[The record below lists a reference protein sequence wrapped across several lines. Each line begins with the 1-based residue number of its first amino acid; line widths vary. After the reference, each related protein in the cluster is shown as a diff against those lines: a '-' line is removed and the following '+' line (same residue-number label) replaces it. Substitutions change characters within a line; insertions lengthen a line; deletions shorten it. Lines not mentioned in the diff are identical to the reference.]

1 MSQAEREQTAKNVQ
15 DMLEAILRHLQGSDV
30 PFEVSYRLG
39 PDTIAFSI
47 KTERLGV
54 VLGKQGKTIDCIR
67 HLVDAV
73 GSKHGHRVV
82 IETLF

>member
-1 MSQAEREQTAKNVQ
+1 MSQVGREQTAKNVQ
-15 DMLEAILRHLQGSDV
+15 EMLEAILKHLQGPEVNFD
-30 PFEVSYRLG
+30 VSYLLG

-47 KTERLGV
+47 KSERLGV